1 MMAKKK
7 TKKTAKKPPVE
18 KNPPKE
24 DSSLVTFNIS
34 KESNFSEWFTK
45 IVQTAELADMRYGVK
60 GFLVYQPWS
69 TIAIKKMFDLY
80 EQELDDFGH
89 NPVIFPMVIPESNF
103 QIEADHVEGFTPEVF
118 WVTTAGKGDILEER
132 LALRPTSETA
142 MYPLYS
148 LWIRSWRDLPLK
160 LYQSGS
166 VFRYEG
172 KSTRPFLRG
181 REFIWIESHNVFA
194 TMDEAIAQTRED
206 MQISFNVMNG
216 RFGIPFIQF
225 QRPEW
230 DKFAGAV
237 HTYAADTLMPDGRF
251 LQLPS
256 THLLGDKFSKAFD
269 INYMDDEGES
279 HAAFQTCYGP
289 AISRIFGGMIAVH
302 GDDSGLIFPFEVAP
316 IQLIIIPI
324 LAKKQ
329 ATKVKA
335 YAEELKSLAK
345 AMGYRVHIDDSD
357 RRPGDKYYF
366 WEMKGVPLRL
376 EIGRREAQEGKV
388 TIFRRDT
395 REKTLVTR
403 SELKT
408 TIQEMG
414 ANLDKSIK
422 RRAQD
427 FFDSRLSRADT
438 LDELVEQIK
447 ARKMVKIPWCSIEL
461 DGEPCAEEIKD
472 QLAGAEVRG
481 IDVKEKE
488 VPSKNE
494 KCFICGKQAGCFVYV
509 GKQY

>member
-1 MMAKKK
+1 MTKKK
-7 TKKTAKKPPVE
+7 TKKTTKKSPVKE
-18 KNPPKE
+18 SQVKE
-24 DSSLVTFNIS
+24 DLTLVTFNIS
-34 KESNFSEWFTK
+34 KEKNFSEWFTK
-45 IVQTAELADMRYGVK
+45 IVQIAELADMRYGVK

-80 EQELDDFGH
+80 EQELNDFGH

-103 QIEADHVEGFTPEVF
+103 QIEQDHVEGFTPEVF

-142 MYPLYS
+142 MYPLYA

-181 REFIWIESHNVFA
+181 REFIWIESHNVFT
-194 TMDEAIAQTRED
+194 TMKEAEAQTRED
-206 MQISFNVMNG
+206 MQISINVMNG
-216 RFGIPFIQF
+216 RFCIPFIQF

-256 THLLGDKFSKAFD
+256 THLLGDKFSKAFG
-269 INYMDDEGES
+269 INYMDEEGES
-279 HAAFQTCYGP
+279 HPAYQTCYGP

-316 IQLIIIPI
+316 IQVIIVPI

-329 ATKVKA
+329 AAKVKA
-335 YAEELKSLAK
+335 YAEELRSLVRS
-345 AMGYRVHIDDSD
+345 MGYRVQVDDSD
-357 RRPGDKYYF
+357 KRPGDKYYF

-376 EIGRREAQEGKV
+376 ELGRREAQEGKV
-388 TIFRRDT
+388 TVFRRDN
-395 REKTLVTR
+395 REKTLVAKADL
-403 SELKT
+403 EE
-408 TIQEMG
+408 TIKDLSIDL
-414 ANLDKSIK
+414 NKSIK
-422 RRAQD
+422 ERAQKL
-427 FFDSRLSRADT
+427 FDSKLSQAKT
-438 LDELVEQIK
+438 LDELVEHIK
-447 ARKMVKIPWCSIEL
+447 ARKMVKIPWCSIDL

-481 IDVKEKE
+481 IDVQEKK
-488 VPSKNE
+488 VPSKKE
-494 KCFICGKQAGCFVYV
+494 TCFICGKPAKCFVYV

>member
-1 MMAKKK
+1 MAKKK
-7 TKKTAKKPPVE
+7 SKKSTKKPQVNE
-18 KNPPKE
+18 SLKNE
-24 DSSLVTFNIS
+24 EEMFVTFNIS
-34 KESNFSEWFTK
+34 KENNFSEWFTR
-45 IVQTAELADMRYGVK
+45 IVQIAELADMRYGVK

-69 TIAIKKMFDLY
+69 TIALKKMFDLY
-80 EQELDDFGH
+80 EEELNNFDH

-103 QIEADHVEGFTPEVF
+103 QIEQDHVEGFTPEVF
-118 WVTTAGKGDILEER
+118 WITTAGKGDVLEER

-142 MYPLYS
+142 MYPLYA

-181 REFIWIESHNVFA
+181 REFIWIESHNVFE
-194 TMDEAIAQTRED
+194 TMEEAEAQTRED
-206 MQISFNVMNG
+206 MQISINVMNG

-256 THLLGDKFSKAFD
+256 THLLGDNFSKAFG
-269 INYMDDEGES
+269 IRYMDDEGVS
-279 HAAFQTCYGP
+279 HSAYQTCYGP

-316 IQLIIIPI
+316 VQVIIVPI
-324 LAKKQ
+324 LAKKE
-329 ATKVKA
+329 TSRVKK
-335 YAEELKSLAK
+335 YSEELRKSVK
-345 AMGYRVHIDDSD
+345 AMGYRVKIDDSD
-357 RRPGDKYYF
+357 RRPGDKYYY

-376 EIGRREAQEGKV
+376 EVGGREAKENLV

-395 REKTLVTR
+395 REKKIITKE
-403 SELKT
+403 ELET
-408 TIQEMG
+408 TIKQLGEDL
-414 ANLDKSIK
+414 NQNIK
-422 RRAQD
+422 RRAQN
-427 FFDSRLSRADT
+427 FFDSRLTQADT
-438 LDELVEQIK
+438 LDELIDHIK
-447 ARKMVKIPWCSIEL
+447 SRKMVKIPWCSIDL
-461 DGEPCAEEIKD
+461 DGEECAEEIKD
-472 QLAGAEVRG
+472 RLAGAEVRG
-481 IDVKEKE
+481 IDVQEKE
-488 VPSKNE
+488 TPSKKE
-494 KCFICGKQAGCFVYV
+494 KCFICGKKAKCFVYV

>member
-7 TKKTAKKPPVE
+7 TKKTTEKSQVKKVPA
-18 KNPPKE
+18 KE

-34 KESNFSEWFTK
+34 KEKNFSEWFSK
-45 IVQTAELADMRYGVK
+45 IVQIAELADMRYGVK

-69 TIAIKKMFDLY
+69 TISMKKMFDLY
-80 EQELDDFGH
+80 EKELDDFGH
-89 NPVIFPMVIPESNF
+89 NPVIFPSVIPESNF
-103 QIEADHVEGFTPEVF
+103 QVEADHVEGFAPEVF
-118 WVTTAGKGDILEER
+118 WISSAGSTGTLEER

-160 LYQSGS
+160 LYQSGK
-166 VFRYEG
+166 VWRYEG

-181 REFIWIESHNVFA
+181 REFIWIESHNVFT
-194 TMDEAIAQTRED
+194 TMEEAEAQTRED
-206 MQISFNVMNG
+206 MQISINVMNG

-256 THLLGDKFSKAFD
+256 THLLGDNFSKAFG
-269 INYMDDEGES
+269 INYMDEEGVS
-279 HAAFQTCYGP
+279 HPAYQTCYGP

-302 GDDSGLIFPFEVAP
+302 GDDAGLIFPFEVAP
-316 IQLIIIPI
+316 VQVIIVPI

-329 ATKVKA
+329 AAKVKE
-335 YAEELKSLAK
+335 YAEELRLILKD
-345 AMGYRVHIDDSD
+345 MGYRVQIDDSD
-357 RRPGDKYYF
+357 KRPGDKYYY

-376 EIGRREAQEGKV
+376 EIGRRETQEGNI
-388 TIFRRDT
+388 TIFRRDN
-395 REKTLVTR
+395 REKTLI
-403 SELKT
+403 SKKDLEE
-408 TIQEMG
+408 TIKQLG
-414 ANLDKSIK
+414 ANMNKAIK
-422 RRAQD
+422 ERAQE
-427 FFDSRLSRADT
+427 FFDSRLSSADT
-438 LDELVEQIK
+438 LEELVEHIK
-447 ARKMVKIPWCSIEL
+447 ARKMVKIPWCSIDL
-461 DGEPCAEEIKD
+461 DGEDCAEEIKE

-481 IDVKEKE
+481 IDVQEKK
-488 VPSKNE
+488 VPSKKE
-494 KCFICGKQAGCFVYV
+494 KCFICGKPAKCFVYV